1 MTRGTYACPSLVTY
15 VEQSEKA
22 SVLMETFKAPPALLF
37 RTYPTSTLVV
47 SFWFSGIVFVLFFG
61 ILFNSITELLGAI
74 WKHLLN
80 RYQSN
85 HSFHRYLLST
95 TLPKTHTGVFLETAM
110 RAMVTGGAGFIG
122 SHLIDRLVARGDTV
136 VAFDNLSSGHLEFIQ
151 SHLDSG
157 AVTHVHGDI
166 TDFDAVL
173 SAMEGIDCVFHLAA
187 NPDIRLGTRIT
198 DTDLKQGTLATYNI
212 VESMRR
218 CDVKKIV
225 FASSSVVYGEDA
237 PLPTPEDHGPC
248 MPISLYGAS
257 KQAGEGLISSW
268 VGTFGLQA
276 WIFRFANIIGTRGTH
291 GVIFDFIHKLKSDP
305 TRLEVLGNG
314 RQEKSYMEV
323 EDCVDGI
330 LHVMKH
336 TDEPLNL
343 FNLGSHDTA
352 SVRRIAEIVV
362 EETGC
367 HDASIEYTGG
377 DRGWAGDIPRAML
390 GIYKML
396 SSGFDVRYNS
406 EDAIRHTARAL
417 IEEIG
422 MPGR

>member
-1 MTRGTYACPSLVTY
+1 
-15 VEQSEKA
+15 
-22 SVLMETFKAPPALLF
+22 
-37 RTYPTSTLVV
+37 
-47 SFWFSGIVFVLFFG
+47 
-61 ILFNSITELLGAI
+61 
-74 WKHLLN
+74 
-80 RYQSN
+80 
-85 HSFHRYLLST
+85 
-95 TLPKTHTGVFLETAM
+95 
-110 RAMVTGGAGFIG
+110 VTGGAGFIG
-122 SHLIDRLVARGDTV
+122 SHLIDRLIARGDSV
-136 VAFDNLSSGHLEFIQ
+136 VVLDNLSSGKLPFIQ
-151 SHLDSG
+151 GHLDSG
-157 AVTHVHGDI
+157 KASLIQGDI
-166 TDFDAVL
+166 TDFETVL
-173 SAMEGIDCVFHLAA
+173 SAMAGIDCVFHLAA

-212 VESMRR
+212 VEAMRR
-218 CDVKKIV
+218 CEVKKIA

-291 GVIFDFIHKLKSDP
+291 GVIFDFIHKLKADSS
-305 TRLEVLGNG
+305 RLEVLGNG

-323 EDCVDGI
+323 EDCVTGI

-336 TDEPLNL
+336 SNKPLNL

-367 HDASIEYTGG
+367 LDAEIEYTGG

-390 GIYKML
+390 GIDKML
-396 SSGFDVRYNS
+396 STGYDVRLNS
-406 EDAIRHTARAL
+406 EAAIRHTAKAL
-417 IEEIG
+417 IQEIG
-422 MPGR
+422 FDKEMNE

>member
-1 MTRGTYACPSLVTY
+1 M
-15 VEQSEKA
+15 
-22 SVLMETFKAPPALLF
+22 
-37 RTYPTSTLVV
+37 
-47 SFWFSGIVFVLFFG
+47 
-61 ILFNSITELLGAI
+61 
-74 WKHLLN
+74 
-80 RYQSN
+80 
-85 HSFHRYLLST
+85 
-95 TLPKTHTGVFLETAM
+95 
-110 RAMVTGGAGFIG
+110 TGGAGFIG

-136 VAFDNLSSGHLEFIQ
+136 VALDNLSSGKLQFIQ
-151 SHLDSG
+151 THLDSG
-157 AVTHVHGDI
+157 KVTHVQGDI
-166 TDFDAVL
+166 TDFETVL
-173 SAMEGIDCVFHLAA
+173 SAMKGIDCVFHLAA

-212 VESMRR
+212 VEAMRR
-218 CDVKKIV
+218 CEVKKIA

-237 PLPTPEDHGPC
+237 PLPTPETHGPC

-291 GVIFDFIHKLKSDP
+291 GVIFDFIHKLKADP

-314 RQEKSYMEV
+314 LQEKSYMEV
-323 EDCVDGI
+323 EDCVNGI

-336 TDEPLNL
+336 SDAPLNL

-367 HDASIEYTGG
+367 HNASIEYTGG

-390 GIYKML
+390 GIDKMM
-396 SSGFDVRYNS
+396 STGYDVRLNS
-406 EDAIRHTARAL
+406 EDAIRHTAQAL

-422 MPGR
+422 INKEMKE